1 MHQKN
6 FSDTKK
12 MTLNWCIK
20 DKIKFQCKLYREVD
34 MFCVQD
40 QSDPK
45 NMLVKV
51 RIDKGKN
58 INNNIEMNLET
69 AGNVPEN
76 LCEIL
81 LELRK
86 KDYVIGKSLV
96 IQN

>member
-1 MHQKN
+1 
-6 FSDTKK
+6 
-12 MTLNWCIK
+12 
-20 DKIKFQCKLYREVD
+20 

-40 QSDPK
+40 QSDPE

-76 LCEIL
+76 LCQIL

-86 KDYVIGKSLV
+86 KDYVIGKILV

>member
-1 MHQKN
+1 
-6 FSDTKK
+6 
-12 MTLNWCIK
+12 
-20 DKIKFQCKLYREVD
+20 

-40 QSDPK
+40 QSDPE

-69 AGNVPEN
+69 AGNVQEN

-86 KDYVIGKSLV
+86 KDYVIGKILV

>member
-1 MHQKN
+1 
-6 FSDTKK
+6 
-12 MTLNWCIK
+12 
-20 DKIKFQCKLYREVD
+20 

-40 QSDPK
+40 QSDPE

-86 KDYVIGKSLV
+86 KDYVIGKILV

>member
-1 MHQKN
+1 
-6 FSDTKK
+6 
-12 MTLNWCIK
+12 
-20 DKIKFQCKLYREVD
+20 

-40 QSDPK
+40 QSDPE

-51 RIDKGKN
+51 RTDKGKN

-86 KDYVIGKSLV
+86 KDYVIGKILV

>member
-1 MHQKN
+1 
-6 FSDTKK
+6 
-12 MTLNWCIK
+12 
-20 DKIKFQCKLYREVD
+20 

-40 QSDPK
+40 QSDPE

-51 RIDKGKN
+51 RTDKGKN

-76 LCEIL
+76 LCQIL

-86 KDYVIGKSLV
+86 KDYVIGKILV

>member
-1 MHQKN
+1 
-6 FSDTKK
+6 
-12 MTLNWCIK
+12 
-20 DKIKFQCKLYREVD
+20 

-40 QSDPK
+40 QSDPE

-76 LCEIL
+76 L
-81 LELRK
+81 
-86 KDYVIGKSLV
+86 
-96 IQN
+96 

>member
-1 MHQKN
+1 
-6 FSDTKK
+6 
-12 MTLNWCIK
+12 
-20 DKIKFQCKLYREVD
+20 

-40 QSDPK
+40 QSDPE

-51 RIDKGKN
+51 RTDKGKN
-58 INNNIEMNLET
+58 INNNIEMNLES

-86 KDYVIGKSLV
+86 KDYVIGKILV